1 MGESPIFA
9 SHYMLNDILLTIDGG
24 DIADV
29 RRVCEKYVSRYK
41 SDDEL
46 FVICNRVLFEQNAG
60 PDVLAE
66 LRRGLR
72 ALSEKRQHASL
83 KRNTKW

>member
-9 SHYMLNDILLTIDGG
+9 SHYVLNDLLLTVDGG
-24 DIADV
+24 DLADV

-46 FVICNRVLFEQNAG
+46 FVICNRVLFEQDAG
-60 PDVLAE
+60 PEVLA
-66 LRRGLR
+66 GLR
-72 ALSEKRQHASL
+72 EGLKALSEKRKHAGL

>member
-1 MGESPIFA
+1 
-9 SHYMLNDILLTIDGG
+9 MLNDILLTIDGG